1 MFRHILAIYRETAA
15 GEEVLSRARAIVDE
29 HEAKLTVCVTSTQ
42 PSRTG
47 GCAVSGAR
55 WDAIMREEAE
65 RTLTR
70 ARSALGATAAEFALI
85 EGDRPRV
92 IAAAAESRA
101 CDLVLVPVGGVL
113 RRRSVTRALGHRL
126 GAVVVGVRRPR
137 ARSGSRGHV

>member
-1 MFRHILAIYRETAA
+1 MFQHVLAIYCETAA
-15 GEEVLSRARAIVDE
+15 GNEVLNRARAIADE
-29 HEAKLTVCVTSTQ
+29 HDAKLTVCVTSA
-42 PSRTG
+42 PASRSG

-70 ARSALGATAAEFALI
+70 ARTVLGPTPAEFAVI
-85 EGDRPRV
+85 EGVRPHV

-113 RRRSVTRALGHRL
+113 RRRGATRALGQRL
-126 GAVVVGVRRPR
+126 EALVVGVPPRRR
-137 ARSGSRGHV
+137 RSREHVR